1 MECFNLILKQVD
13 TDMLKRPTLLLYIH
27 GFNSSPLSHKAQVMS
42 EHCKHHRPDIT
53 VVVPKLP
60 SFPAQAAKHLLDVVN
75 QYKNEYQ
82 IGLVGSSLGGYLS
95 TWLNAQF
102 GFPAVLVNPAVKPY
116 ELLVDFLGEQE
127 NPYTKERYVLDE
139 SHIQELKALDVP
151 VLKSPQDFWLLQ
163 QTEDEVL
170 DYRQAVEKYADSKQ
184 TVEEGGDHS
193 FIDFERYPA
202 QIIEFLDL

>member
-1 MECFNLILKQVD
+1 MS
-13 TDMLKRPTLLLYIH
+13 KRPSLLLYIH

-42 EHCKHHRPDIT
+42 EYCKNHRPDIK

-60 SFPAQAAKHLLDVVN
+60 SFPAQAAQHLLDVVN
-75 QYKNEYQ
+75 QYKDDYQ

-95 TWLNAQF
+95 TWLNAKF
-102 GFPAVLVNPAVKPY
+102 GFCAVLVNPAVKPY
-116 ELLVDFLGEQE
+116 ELLASFLGEQE
-127 NPYTKERYVLDE
+127 NPYTQERYVLDE
-139 SHIQELKALDVP
+139 SHIQELIALDIP
-151 VLKSPQDFWLLQ
+151 ELQSPQDFWLLQ

-184 TVEEGGDHS
+184 TVEKGGDHS